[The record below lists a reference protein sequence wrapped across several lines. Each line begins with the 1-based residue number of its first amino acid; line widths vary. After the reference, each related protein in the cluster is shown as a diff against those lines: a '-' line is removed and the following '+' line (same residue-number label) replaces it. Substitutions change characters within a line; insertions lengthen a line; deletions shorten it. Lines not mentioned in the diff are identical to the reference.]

1 MAGLSVGSIPQLY
14 RDLYDL
20 ICPSSS
26 GDSKVCKNLWKACT
40 KSASLP
46 DASLEQI
53 WVSCDSTHSGHVS
66 RDGFYRSLALVA
78 VAQQGKDEKSL
89 QNYAENGE
97 TCLKQLNLW
106 EGGEP
111 IFCESMLGLAL

>member
-1 MAGLSVGSIPQLY
+1 MY
-14 RDLYDL
+14 TY
-20 ICPSSS
+20 
-26 GDSKVCKNLWKACT
+26 
-40 KSASLP
+40 
-46 DASLEQI
+46 QI

-106 EGGEP
+106 EASQ
-111 IFCESMLGLAL
+111 FFYESMLGLAL